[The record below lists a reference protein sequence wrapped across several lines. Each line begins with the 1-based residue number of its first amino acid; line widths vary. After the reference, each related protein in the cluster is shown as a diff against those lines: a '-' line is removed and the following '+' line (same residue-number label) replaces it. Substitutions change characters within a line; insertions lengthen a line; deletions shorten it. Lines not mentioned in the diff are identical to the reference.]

1 MIEEKEGRS
10 RSIRTTEEDIANLKK
25 ELATLTPDERKVFE
39 QLIIEMEQTQGEK
52 PQLYKYLTESEFKT
66 PPVDM
71 ETFIKDPYF
80 LGNTCDNLWPRLM
93 DDLVDLFEGGYHEV
107 VYTGS
112 IGWGKTFTA
121 SIGIARILYELSCL
135 KDPHKTYGLAKG
147 SNISIVC
154 LSVNEQLATK
164 VVFENISIKIKASPY
179 FQEHF
184 PFEAT
189 KKELRFPGNIWVA
202 ARATTDTSALGLNT
216 ISALVDETNFMPTK
230 GKAMVER
237 GGYVDHAEIIYNSI
251 KRRMK
256 SRFEKHGKLPGMLFI
271 VSSKK
276 TMDDFTA
283 RRVRES
289 ANDSS
294 VFVRDYALWDVKPE
308 DHYSPNKF
316 YVVVGN
322 DQTPSRIIKDKVEA
336 DAIKPTLPEGVVLID
351 VPEDFTTDFERD
363 LEGSIRDLAGC
374 ATVSISPFI
383 QRREKILE
391 SVDVKRNH
399 PFSVSVFD
407 PSKAGTFMW
416 DYMVSQ
422 QKERDGHGNT
432 STRSKPIINPNA
444 PRHIHI
450 DPSLRGDSTGI
461 AMAHIAGW
469 KDVRR
474 RSDDG
479 REYMERAPIYYADFV
494 LKIVPPIGD
503 EIIMGDVRRLVYE
516 LSQHGYMITCVSMD
530 SWQSADAMQQLRQRG
545 YNALM
550 VSVDTSTDPYE
561 NLKTA
566 LYEGRISLYHYD
578 PLIKELQQLEKDIKK
593 RKIDH
598 PPKGSKDVSDALA
611 GCLHTLSQQQTA
623 QPLPILRGT
632 AYYGEAWMAEQQHA
646 SMGGS
651 VSASRNTDLHDAL
664 PADMPLP
671 FISGNGRMSGDNGG
685 NGGFGDF

>member
-1 MIEEKEGRS
+1 MIQEKEGRS
-10 RSIRTTEEDIANLKK
+10 RSIRTVEEDIEALKK
-25 ELATLTPDERKVFE
+25 ELATLTPDEQAVFE
-39 QLIIEMEQTQGEK
+39 QLIIELQNEK
-52 PQLYKYLTESEFKT
+52 GKAELYKYLSDAEFKT

-179 FQEHF
+179 FQENF

-189 KKELRFPGNIWVA
+189 KKELRFPNNIWVA

-230 GKAMVER
+230 GKQLDRV
-237 GGYVDHAEIIYNSI
+237 GYVDHAEVIYNSI

-289 ANDSS
+289 SNDAS

-308 DHYSPNKF
+308 DHYSSKKF
-316 YVVVGN
+316 WVVVGN
-322 DQTPSRIIKDKVEA
+322 DQTPSRIIKDQAEA
-336 DAIKPTLPEGVVLID
+336 VAIKPTLPEGVVLID
-351 VPEDFTTDFERD
+351 VPEDFMPDFERD

-383 QRREKILE
+383 QRREKILGANDE
-391 SVDVKRNH
+391 KRSH
-399 PFSVSVFD
+399 PFSVNVYD

-422 QKERDGHGNT
+422 QRERDGYGN
-432 STRSKPIINPNA
+432 SIIRSKPIVNPNA
-444 PRHIHI
+444 PRHVHI
-450 DPSLRGDSTGI
+450 DPSLRGDATGI

-479 REYMERAPIYYADFV
+479 REYMERAPVYYVDFV
-494 LKIVPPIGD
+494 LRIVPPIGD
-503 EIIMGDVRRLVYE
+503 EIIMGDVRRLVYDLAE
-516 LSQHGYMITCVSMD
+516 HGYMITCVSMD
-530 SWQSADAMQQLRQRG
+530 SWQSADAMQQLKQRG
-545 YNALM
+545 YNSVM
-550 VSVDTSTDPYE
+550 VSVDTTMDPYE
-561 NLKTA
+561 NMKTA
-566 LYEGRISLYHYD
+566 LYEERISLYHYE
-578 PLIKELQQLEKDIKK
+578 PLVKELQQLEKDTKK

-611 GCLHTLSQQQTA
+611 GCLYTLSQQQTA

-632 AYYGEAWMAEQQHA
+632 AYYGEAWMAEQQQA
-646 SMGGS
+646 SMAGS
-651 VSASRNTDLHDAL
+651 QSASRNTDLRDVYSSS
-664 PADMPLP
+664 DMPLP
-671 FISGNGRMSGDNGG
+671 FMTGTGRTSGGGSGG
-685 NGGFGDF
+685 GGFGDF